1 MKHNADYFKHLAHQ
15 IRIDLSEDE
24 AQDIASEFDVLIKQ
38 MDLLDKIDTE
48 DVLPMVYPFEE
59 PTHFLRDDVVEEVF
73 SQEEALKNAPQSKNG
88 FFVTKKVVL

>member
-15 IRIDLSEDE
+15 IRFSLSDDE
-24 AQDIASEFDVLIKQ
+24 AEDIASEFDVLIKQ

-48 DVLPMVYPFEE
+48 SVLPMVYPFEE
-59 PTHFLRDDVVEEVF
+59 ATHFLREDVVEDVF